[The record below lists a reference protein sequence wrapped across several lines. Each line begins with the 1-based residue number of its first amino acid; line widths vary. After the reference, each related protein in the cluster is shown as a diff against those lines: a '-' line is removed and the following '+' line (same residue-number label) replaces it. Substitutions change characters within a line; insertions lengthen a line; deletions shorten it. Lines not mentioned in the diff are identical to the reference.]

1 MHLIEKSQG
10 ETATLVGFHS
20 FLVNSGH
27 KNGAKAH
34 QIDLLD
40 LLLPAMLDL
49 SHINAWND
57 QQAAVKEGTSVFF
70 CLYKLGSKILAFN

>member
-20 FLVNSGH
+20 LLVDSGH
-27 KNGAKAH
+27 KDSAKAR
-34 QIDLLD
+34 QINHLD
-40 LLLPAMLDL
+40 LLLPPMLDL
-49 SHINAWND
+49 SQTNARKD

-70 CLYKLGSKILAFN
+70 SLYKLGPEIHALD